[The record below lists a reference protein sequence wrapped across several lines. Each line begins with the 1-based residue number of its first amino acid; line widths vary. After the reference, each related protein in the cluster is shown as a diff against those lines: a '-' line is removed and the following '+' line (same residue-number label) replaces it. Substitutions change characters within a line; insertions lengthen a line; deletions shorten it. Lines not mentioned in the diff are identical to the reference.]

1 MIKRHVSC
9 VGYSDCLLLVI
20 CTIKGSHHEHVHMCM
35 CKIILKQWS
44 MFLGYVL
51 RQVVCEVIISEN
63 KATGV
68 FHNYYAVSSALKH
81 DNTDHI

>member
-1 MIKRHVSC
+1 
-9 VGYSDCLLLVI
+9 
-20 CTIKGSHHEHVHMCM
+20 MCM